1 MKRKKRVVAMLTLGL
16 QISLAAQT
24 GDWIVVQQGQLCVT
38 EGTIEVAAKGKMSV
52 GAPKMRAYLAEPS
65 AQAVEMRFLYLG
77 ATSGESPLA
86 SGEMRRQLGLKLRS
100 QDPCNLVYV
109 MWRIEPENELV
120 VSVKR
125 NPKDHTSTACG
136 TRGYKNIKPA
146 HKDSLPGLQP
156 GETHTLRAEMADDI
170 LRVFA
175 DHREVWTGNLRLDAH
190 GLVGP
195 VGIRTDNV
203 HLEFDLKAGA
213 AGKDDHDARSQ
224 PCKAGAESEE

>member
-1 MKRKKRVVAMLTLGL
+1 MKSEKWVVAMLTLGL
-16 QISLAAQT
+16 SIVLVAQT
-24 GDWIVVQQGQLCVT
+24 GDWIAVQRGQLCVT
-38 EGTIEVAAKGKMSV
+38 EGTIDSVAKGKLSV
-52 GAPKMRAYLAEPS
+52 ATPKMRAYLTEPS

-77 ATSGESPLA
+77 ATNGESALA

-125 NPKDHTSTACG
+125 NPKDHTSAACG
-136 TRGYKNIKPA
+136 NRGYKNIKPA

-190 GLVGP
+190 GLAGP